1 VISPTAI
8 PHPVP
13 PGLAPDLTVR
23 QGKIIA
29 FMIAAARGCPPSMP
43 ELCEAF
49 GITSRNGIACHFAAL
64 VRKGYLA
71 HERPA
76 HPGAYRILRLP
87 HGTPVVGWQPITREE
102 ST

>member
-29 FMIAAARGCPPSMP
+29 FMIAVTAARGCPPSMP

-49 GITSRNGIACHFAAL
+49 GITS
-64 VRKGYLA
+64 RKGYLA